1 MERDDEPYAVFY
13 KVLEYNGIK
22 ENEHSKHRKWF
33 TVLEGILLISLCF
46 DNTFPLI
53 YVIEDH
59 PFNDK
64 AESLQCVTSMLHIS
78 AKVIYYRF
86 RGREKLKRLLDDSVK
101 IWKEMRNMKKY
112 EDYLDETWLAINKR
126 VNVIT
131 GMFSLCT
138 PIYCLIAF
146 AINLNLDPEDR
157 EPLFKI
163 WDPLKYF
170 FKIEDYFFIRMFY
183 EFMMFSYALSTIGTL
198 YLIYLIPSFMAA
210 SQIRFLI
217 KMLSS
222 KDLNVTACIEFHQKV
237 LKYVKDINSLF
248 TVHMFFEIILATLVI
263 TFRSYQLIM
272 IITNYDHGA
281 VVVSYYL
288 ILCFMVPLLVCYSG
302 QMITDASEDLF
313 HWTYQNEWYR
323 LNTKDRKSLCIMMT
337 AASIPL
343 SLCYRNTVTFD
354 MNRYM
359 AVVQA
364 TYSYITILINNN

>member
-272 IITNYDHGA
+272 
-281 VVVSYYL
+281 
-288 ILCFMVPLLVCYSG
+288 
-302 QMITDASEDLF
+302 SEDLF